1 MIRASRRD
9 LGRLRAPQLARDR
22 CSGAYAARPS
32 TARLAPSLLLALASL
47 VAPLAVLGFLSP
59 ALPAAAAERASTQ
72 TGDWTCREKI
82 CQRASRRGAYLT
94 LELQSRRAA
103 PCWVVF
109 EPHALTNVK
118 ALQATPFIVRLEP
131 GQTRTAGLLAIED
144 AAMPHRY
151 QTKWR
156 ALPGNPHAVHDDRW
170 HYRMPF
176 GGSQPIPISQGY
188 NGRFSHRGASAYAL
202 DFPMSWGTPILAARG
217 GTIVEVVNDKVASG
231 IRTGESEG
239 DNRVV
244 IEHLDGTFAIYAHL
258 RHGGPAR
265 VGQRVQSGELIGL
278 SGDTGFSTGPHLH
291 FEVYK
296 IGMDGRRQSI
306 PVKFWNG
313 TKAGFTALA
322 GLQYKPGCPRDGG
335 EMCLPGELASEPG
348 LSSAGPARALPAA
361 PSSSGSGGA
370 NPGTGDAQLRR
381 REDGACVCP
390 NGATL
395 HVDLPCNL
403 VCGR

>member
-1 MIRASRRD
+1 MIRAARRPRRRPHPSP
-9 LGRLRAPQLARDR
+9 GRCAGACARPRAAGRT
-22 CSGAYAARPS
+22 AARVAHFFTALALS
-32 TARLAPSLLLALASL
+32 TLLAQ
-47 VAPLAVLGFLSP
+47 
-59 ALPAAAAERASTQ
+59 ALPAAGAERSSPESE
-72 TGDWTCREKI
+72 DWTCRGQV
-82 CQRASRRGAYLT
+82 CQRVSQRGNYLT
-94 LELQSRRAA
+94 LELQSRRPA
-103 PCWVVF
+103 PCWVVL
-109 EPHALTNVK
+109 EPHGLTNVK
-118 ALQATPFIVRLEP
+118 ALQATPFTVRLEP
-131 GQTRTAGLLAIED
+131 GQTRTAGVLTIED

-156 ALPGNPHAVHDDRW
+156 VLAGNPNAIHDDRW

-176 GGSQPIPISQGY
+176 GGSHMVPISQGY
-188 NGRFSHRGASAYAL
+188 NGRFSHKGASAYAL
-202 DFPMSWGTPILAARG
+202 DFPMPWGTPILASRG
-217 GTIVEVVNDKVASG
+217 GTIVEVINDKVASG

-244 IEHLDGTFAIYAHL
+244 IEHLDGTFAVYAHL

-296 IGMDGRRQSI
+296 IGKNGQRQSI

-313 TKAGFTALA
+313 TKAGFTPLA

-335 EMCLPGELASEPG
+335 EMCMPGELASEPG
-348 LSSAGPARALPAA
+348 LKPAGPARALPAA
-361 PSSSGSGGA
+361 QAPGASS
-370 NPGTGDAQLRR
+370 DAQSRSAPAQPRR
-381 REDGACVCP
+381 REDGACLCP

-395 HVDLPCNL
+395 HVDLPCEL

>member
-1 MIRASRRD
+1 MIRATRR
-9 LGRLRAPQLARDR
+9 LLRRPHPSPGLCAGACARPRAAGRT
-22 CSGAYAARPS
+22 AARFPFFFTAFALS
-32 TARLAPSLLLALASL
+32 TLLAQ
-47 VAPLAVLGFLSP
+47 
-59 ALPAAAAERASTQ
+59 ALPAAGAERSSPESA
-72 TGDWTCREKI
+72 DWTCRGQV
-82 CQRASRRGAYLT
+82 CQRVSRRGTYLT
-94 LELQSRRAA
+94 LELQSRRPA
-103 PCWVVF
+103 PCWVVL
-109 EPHALTNVK
+109 EPHGLTNVK
-118 ALQATPFIVRLEP
+118 ALQATPFTVRLEP
-131 GQTRTAGLLAIED
+131 GQTRTAGVLTIED

-156 ALPGNPHAVHDDRW
+156 VLAGNPNAIHDDRW

-176 GGSQPIPISQGY
+176 GGSQMIPISQGY
-188 NGRFSHRGASAYAL
+188 NGRFSHKGASAYAL
-202 DFPMSWGTPILAARG
+202 DFPMPWGTPILASRG
-217 GTIVEVVNDKVASG
+217 GTIVEVINDKVASG

-244 IEHLDGTFAIYAHL
+244 IEHLDGTFAVYAHL

-296 IGMDGRRQSI
+296 IGKNGQRQSI

-313 TKAGFTALA
+313 TKAGFTPLA

-335 EMCLPGELASEPG
+335 EMCMPGELASEPG
-348 LSSAGPARALPAA
+348 LLSSGSTRTLPAA
-361 PSSSGSGGA
+361 PSPEASAGARPGSSA
-370 NPGTGDAQLRR
+370 PQPRR

-390 NGATL
+390 NGARL
-395 HVDLPCNL
+395 HVDLPCEL

>member
-1 MIRASRRD
+1 MNRAS
-9 LGRLRAPQLARDR
+9 AQ
-22 CSGAYAARPS
+22 
-32 TARLAPSLLLALASL
+32 RLAPARSALSAFSALSAIVGPVAAAILGLLLGSIARA
-47 VAPLAVLGFLSP
+47 APAETADGTP
-59 ALPAAAAERASTQ
+59 AQAGE
-72 TGDWTCREKI
+72 WTCRDEI
-82 CQRASRRGAYLT
+82 CQRASRRGVYLT
-94 LELQSRRAA
+94 LELRSRRAA
-103 PCWVVF
+103 PCWVVL
-109 EPHALTNVK
+109 EPEALSNVK
-118 ALQATPFIVRLEP
+118 PLQATPFIVRLAP
-131 GQTRTAGLLAIED
+131 GETRTAGLLAIQD
-144 AAMPHRY
+144 AVKPHQYR
-151 QTKWR
+151 TKWR

-188 NGRFSHRGASAYAL
+188 NGRFSHKGASAYAL
-202 DFPMSWGTPILAARG
+202 DFPMPWGTPILASRG
-217 GTIVEVVNDKVASG
+217 GTIVEVVSDRVAGG

-265 VGQRVQSGELIGL
+265 IGQRVQSGDLIGL

-322 GLQYKPGCPRDGG
+322 GLQYKPGCPRSGG
-335 EMCLPGELASEPG
+335 EMCMPGELASEPG
-348 LSSAGPARALPAA
+348 SSTPGPDRALPAA
-361 PSSSGSGGA
+361 PTSAREGAAQPGSGA
-370 NPGTGDAQLRR
+370 NGPRR

-395 HVDLPCNL
+395 HVDLPCEL